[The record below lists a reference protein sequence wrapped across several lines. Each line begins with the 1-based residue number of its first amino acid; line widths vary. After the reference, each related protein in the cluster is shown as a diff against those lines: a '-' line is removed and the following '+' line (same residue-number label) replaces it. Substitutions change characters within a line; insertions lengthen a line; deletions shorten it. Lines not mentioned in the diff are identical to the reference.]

1 MLADQ
6 RLERHRYLPSYAAP
20 YLNLQSEGNDHASSQ
35 PAKAY
40 SSADRALNAF
50 AQLAALRLRTRRAMI
65 SLIDRN
71 SQFVLAE
78 ATQTLSSQ
86 SDDVHDEGDSLWMGV
101 RTIPREDSL
110 CSEII
115 GRPRSRDE
123 RTSQEGLTIV
133 PRIIHDLEQDE
144 TTKDKSYVQAGPK
157 IRFYAGVPIVTRQG
171 HFIGSYCVLDDRPR
185 LDISKE
191 ELTFLKDMSE
201 TIMEHLENIAVRGD
215 HQRGEKMVKG
225 LGLFVEGHSSITHW
239 WLHTRGQ
246 RLPVPPTN
254 SQSPSMLESPCKDED
269 AVISADTSILVDG
282 LADST
287 APESEVKNSIQQ
299 QLIPPPNVHAVSPA
313 DGPQDI
319 HSQHSPSEDSH
330 FQDELYEHD
339 SKSSSRI
346 SSSPASPPRDKPP
359 EDSPTHDD
367 GPPRHDASQNVSQQ
381 DVPLRTAAAFKSS
394 VVSGSPTK
402 MACADDRNLP
412 DIAVTIKTMLSRAS
426 NLIRESTEVDGVIFF
441 DAKHGGF
448 GFRGDRPS
456 AAGSKTNGNE
466 EPNNTTSSSEE
477 GWGNSTHSYSSGSAS
492 DRSRLPKPGPEPRTC
507 DVLAYSS
514 REASSLN
521 DNNMPANLTIS
532 EAFVSKLFK
541 RYPHGKIFAFDRD
554 GAMSSSEDEI
564 QQATAGKGVLV
575 VKPNNQHRKNTQ
587 RAAEGETILKIFPG
601 SRFVL
606 LLPLWDSH
614 RERWFAS
621 AILWTNDPTRVLSI
635 QDDLSYVAAFGNSIM
650 AEVSRLD
657 AVAADHT
664 KSTLISSI
672 SHELRSPLHGVL
684 GSLELLQDTV
694 ITEYQT
700 SVIDTIRHCSTT
712 LLDTLNNVL
721 DYAKINNFTRARRS
735 EKRLVRTSARSGKAI
750 PSEGLRIYG
759 TISLT
764 SDLDLAS
771 MTEDVLG
778 GLYTGHDYINRPQ
791 GNVDSTNLDHHSMIR
806 DHGAHRPHYSPL
818 VVVFDVDPKRNWR
831 FSTQPGAWKRI
842 LMNIYGNA
850 LKYTTSGYV
859 RVRLGY
865 RTFTSPGLR
874 INQGIVTLTITDTG
888 KGISQEFLNDQLYT
902 PFTQEDTLSEGA
914 GLGLSIVRQIVT
926 ALDGKL
932 EINSI
937 KGSGTTVTVMLKLK
951 KSHNHST
958 STAQIQD
965 EIQRAR
971 VLAKDHV
978 LAIAGFPRSND
989 FSDSISQPEIT
1000 PGPLSVLRHSI
1011 WNIAQA
1017 WLNME
1022 VTETSDFS
1030 SEKATVFV
1038 TTSKIFEERKLE
1050 WFSQTTSSSISK
1062 KYIIVLTA
1070 STASENKTRDGKH
1083 QHVYYLGNPIGPKK
1097 FARCL
1102 ISILD
1107 ESSEMAEKTSSDA
1120 PYTPAMSA
1128 SVDAE
1133 SLALKTEL
1141 TSRPQILN
1149 RSNSAPFQS
1158 ASIDPTPTGAR
1169 SSSHTDGP
1177 SILLVEDNMINMR
1190 ILVTCIAK
1198 LRYTYST
1205 AENGAKAVEQYE
1217 RAERKPDIIFMDMSM
1232 PIMNGFDATK
1242 CIRSYER
1249 ENKLP
1254 AAIIVAVTGLASEE
1268 SQREAYN
1275 SGINLFLSKPVPLR
1289 DLRKIVE
1296 NWEDIGRN

>member
-1 MLADQ
+1 
-6 RLERHRYLPSYAAP
+6 
-20 YLNLQSEGNDHASSQ
+20 
-35 PAKAY
+35 
-40 SSADRALNAF
+40 
-50 AQLAALRLRTRRAMI
+50 MI
-65 SLIDRN
+65 SLIDRH

-110 CSEII
+110 CSDII

-123 RTSQEGLTIV
+123 PTSEEEFTIV

-144 TTKDKSYVQAGPK
+144 TTKDKSYVRAGPK
-157 IRFYAGVPIVTRQG
+157 IRFYAGVPIVSRQG
-171 HFIGSYCVLDDRPR
+171 YFIGSYCVLDDRPR
-185 LDISKE
+185 LDISKK
-191 ELTFLKDMSE
+191 ELTFLQDMSE

-215 HQRGEKMVKG
+215 YQRGEKMVKG
-225 LGLFVEGHSSITHW
+225 LGLFVEGHSSIAHW

-246 RLPVPPTN
+246 RLPIRPSS
-254 SQSPSMLESPCKDED
+254 SQSPTMLPSKVKNEAAVVSADAPTAVNGPAGRTALESELEC
-269 AVISADTSILVDG
+269 SAQQ
-282 LADST
+282 
-287 APESEVKNSIQQ
+287 QQ
-299 QLIPPPNVHAVSPA
+299 QLKSSPSVHAVSSA
-313 DGPQDI
+313 DLPQNI
-319 HSQHSPSEDSH
+319 LLKHSPSEDSH
-330 FQDELYEHD
+330 FRDELYEND
-339 SKSSSRI
+339 SKIPSPTSSSL
-346 SSSPASPPRDKPP
+346 ASPPRDEPSKDFPSY
-359 EDSPTHDD
+359 EDEH
-367 GPPRHDASQNVSQQ
+367 PRHDDSQDGPQQ
-381 DVPLRTAAAFKSS
+381 DDPPRAAATSES
-394 VVSGSPTK
+394 LVVSGSLTK
-402 MACADDRNLP
+402 TASADDKNLP
-412 DIAVTIKTMLSRAS
+412 DIVATVKTMLSRAS

-448 GFRGDRPS
+448 GFRGDRPP
-456 AAGSKTNGNE
+456 AAGPKPHADE
-466 EPNNTTSSSEE
+466 EPINTTSSSDE
-477 GWGNSTHSYSSGSAS
+477 GWRNSAQSCSSGNTSE
-492 DRSRLPKPGPEPRTC
+492 RSRLPKPEPEPRTC

-521 DNNMPANLTIS
+521 DDMLPANLAIS
-532 EAFVSKLFK
+532 EAFVTKLFK
-541 RYPHGKIFAFDRD
+541 RYPHGKIFAFDKD
-554 GAMSSSEDEI
+554 GAMSSSEDEL
-564 QQATAGKGVLV
+564 QKATTGKGVILV
-575 VKPNNQHRKNTQ
+575 RANNQYRKKTQ
-587 RAAEGETILKIFPG
+587 RAIEGETILKIFPG

-621 AILWTNDPTRVLSI
+621 AVLWTSDPTRVLSI

-657 AVAADHT
+657 VVAADHT

-684 GSLELLQDTV
+684 GSLELLQDTT
-694 ITEYQT
+694 ITEYQR
-700 SVIDTIRHCSTT
+700 SVVDTIRHCSTT

-778 GLYTGHDYINRPQ
+778 GLYTGHDYLNRPQ
-791 GNVDSTNLDHHSMIR
+791 GDVDSTNLDHHALIR
-806 DHGAHRPHYSPL
+806 EHGAHGPRSSPL
-818 VVVFDVDPKRNWR
+818 VVVFDVDPKNNWR

-865 RTFTSPGLR
+865 KTFTSPGLR
-874 INQGIVTLTITDTG
+874 NSQGIVTLTITDTG
-888 KGISQEFLNDQLYT
+888 KGISQDFLNDQLYT

-932 EINSI
+932 EISSI
-937 KGSGTTVTVMLKLK
+937 KGSGTTVKVMLKLK
-951 KSHNHST
+951 KSHDHPT
-958 STAQIQD
+958 STAHIKD

-978 LAIAGFPRSND
+978 LAMVGFHRSND
-989 FSDSISQPEIT
+989 FSDRIIQPEIP

-1022 VTETSDFS
+1022 VTETSNFS
-1030 SEKATVFV
+1030 SEKASVFV
-1038 TTSKIFEERKLE
+1038 TTSKIFEERKPE
-1050 WFSQTTSSSISK
+1050 WLSQSTSSSISK
-1062 KYIIVLTA
+1062 KYIIVLTD
-1070 STASENKTRDGKH
+1070 STASENKIRDGRH
-1083 QHVYYLGNPIGPKK
+1083 RHIYYLSNPIGPKK

-1107 ESSEMAEKTSSDA
+1107 ESSDMVDKNSSDA
-1120 PYTPAMSA
+1120 HIIPSMSA
-1128 SVDAE
+1128 SADAG
-1133 SLALKTEL
+1133 SLTSKTEL
-1141 TSRPQILN
+1141 TSRPRSLN
-1149 RSNSAPFQS
+1149 RSTSAPFES
-1158 ASIDPTPTGAR
+1158 AGTDTTLIGAR
-1169 SSSHTDGP
+1169 SSSHVDGP

-1205 AENGAKAVEQYE
+1205 AENGAKAVEQYQM
-1217 RAERKPDIIFMDMSM
+1217 ADRKPDIIFMDMSM

-1242 CIRSYER
+1242 CIRGYER
-1249 ENKLP
+1249 EHKLP

-1289 DLRKIVE
+1289 DLKKIVE
-1296 NWEDIGRN
+1296 NWEVIGRTERR